1 MMRLEQSFDDMAM
14 DMRDKTFIDL
24 RDPDDVKR
32 GAAEGAINIPD
43 SEINSRLGEIDRTKP
58 VYLMC
63 YAGATSLE
71 RAQKMRDMGFEAY
84 SLTSGYRGYILYQMS
99 L

>member
-1 MMRLEQSFDDMAM
+1 MMKIEQRFEDMEDDV
-14 DMRDKTFIDL
+14 RDKIFIDL
-24 RDPDDVKR
+24 RDRDDVKR
-32 GAAEGAINIPD
+32 GKAEGAVNIPD
-43 SEINSRLGEIDRTKP
+43 EEINSRLNELDKSKP

-71 RAQKMRDMGFEAY
+71 RAQKMRDIGFEAY
-84 SLTSGYRGYILYQMS
+84 SLKGGYRGYVLYQMS